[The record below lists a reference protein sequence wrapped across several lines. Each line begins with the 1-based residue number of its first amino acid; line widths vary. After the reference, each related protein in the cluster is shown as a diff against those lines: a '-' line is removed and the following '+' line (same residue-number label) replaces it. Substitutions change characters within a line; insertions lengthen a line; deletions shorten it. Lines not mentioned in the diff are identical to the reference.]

1 MFWDSNMIQPPFAKK
16 IIFDN
21 IVVHIVLFGLTMYIL
36 SENKNPWMND
46 INQQHSS
53 IALHKFFVSFC
64 DALIFFIC
72 V

>member
-1 MFWDSNMIQPPFAKK
+1 MIQPPFAKK

-46 INQQHSS
+46 RSNQSINSTVQ
-53 IALHKFFVSFC
+53 
-64 DALIFFIC
+64 
-72 V
+72 